1 MHPTTPEPSEPPV
14 QSMATFVT
22 MRQSTRLRLAAI
34 HRWLG
39 LIAASFIVLQAT
51 TGLLI
56 AFKDDLARWLDPAMR
71 AASGTPATRLS
82 PDAALDAALAA
93 SHPCRPVRL
102 YFPKR
107 PDGVFLLK
115 CRRGP
120 GDQHWV
126 VTVDPGTGTVLRA
139 GNAWRFPFELADELH
154 LDWRLD
160 RPGRL
165 AVGLLGTSLVALAT
179 IGAIVWWPGRARVR
193 RALRPVWR
201 GKARAK
207 LLTLHRFAGPIMAVP
222 ILVLASAGTMTALRP
237 WLDPAVNRVMPVA
250 VAPRFAES
258 TPAGPLLPLAEVE
271 RLALEANPGASVRD
285 IRERGGFDR
294 VQVVMNPARTVRPRA
309 ADHVWID
316 RRSSTVIGVLHT
328 DREPRGS
335 RLLGWLLPIHT
346 GEWLGLAGRLFM
358 LLTGCTVLALAVTG
372 TVAWLKRPARATV
385 RSN

>member
-1 MHPTTPEPSEPPV
+1 M
-14 QSMATFVT
+14 Q
-22 MRQSTRLRLAAI
+22 QSTRLRLAAI

-39 LIAASFIVLQAT
+39 LIVALFVLLQAT

-56 AFKDDLARWLDPAMR
+56 AFKDDLAYWLDPAMQ
-71 AASGTPATRLS
+71 AVGGMTASRLS
-82 PDAALDAALAA
+82 ADAALVAALAA

-120 GDQHWV
+120 GERHWIA
-126 VTVDPGTGTVLRA
+126 TVDPGTGTVLRA
-139 GNAWRFPFELADELH
+139 GPAWQFPFELADELH
-154 LDWRLD
+154 LDWSLD

-165 AVGLLGTSLVALAT
+165 AVGLLGSSLVALAV
-179 IGAIVWWPGRARVR
+179 IGAVIWWPGLGRIR

-201 GKARAK
+201 GRARAK
-207 LLTLHRFAGPIMAVP
+207 LLMLHRLAGPIMAVP
-222 ILVLASAGTMTALRP
+222 VLLLASAGAMTALRP
-237 WLDPAVNRVMPVA
+237 WLDPMVSRVLPIA
-250 VAPRFAES
+250 VAPHFAES
-258 TPAGPLLPLAEVE
+258 IPAGPLLSLAEVE

-294 VQVVMNPARTVRPRA
+294 VQVVMNPARTARPRA

-316 RRSSTVIGVLHT
+316 RRTSTVIGILHT

-335 RLLGWLLPIHT
+335 RLLGWLLPLHT
-346 GEWLGLAGRLFM
+346 GEWLGLAGRLLM
-358 LLTGCTVLALAVTG
+358 LLAGGTVIALAVTG
-372 TVAWLKRPARATV
+372 TLAWFKRPTRATA